1 MPVHQETNARFLGQV
16 SIKSQKE
23 RKSKRKLL
31 WAEKSAR
38 WRYIN
43 VYCTYGG
50 RMTLG
55 WLDQNQLCFFFRRT
69 GQATSS
75 PHSASLRTPHL
86 VQMIVPH
93 GKDLAIAP
101 GRWKKQKLWDMA
113 WYNHLHAILVPLQ
126 DPNRTLHIFAL
137 KSWPKR
143 WKFCLCSPF
152 VQQKIIEVIRL
163 EVHFQVNPPY
173 LGVQKK
179 QTKNPAAVQWTYGN
193 LQKDR
198 HFFFTLIH
206 QYVFKNGGLIFSTS
220 FLGRQKHQPFFAAVT
235 WCPWFSRQRSAPRGC
250 SLWTTPRPWRWPSL
264 RWPHDGRGVPR
275 EWPKAA

>member
-1 MPVHQETNARFLGQV
+1 
-16 SIKSQKE
+16 
-23 RKSKRKLL
+23 
-31 WAEKSAR
+31 
-38 WRYIN
+38 
-43 VYCTYGG
+43 
-50 RMTLG
+50 MTLG

-86 VQMIVPH
+86 VRMIVPH

-198 HFFFTLIH
+198 HFFFLHWFT
-206 QYVFKNGGLIFSTS
+206 NMFS
-220 FLGRQKHQPFFAAVT
+220 KMEA
-235 WCPWFSRQRSAPRGC
+235 
-250 SLWTTPRPWRWPSL
+250 
-264 RWPHDGRGVPR
+264 
-275 EWPKAA
+275 

>member
-1 MPVHQETNARFLGQV
+1 MTRPKPVVFLF
-16 SIKSQKE
+16 SEDRTS
-23 RKSKRKLL
+23 
-31 WAEKSAR
+31 
-38 WRYIN
+38 
-43 VYCTYGG
+43 
-50 RMTLG
+50 
-55 WLDQNQLCFFFRRT
+55 NQLSALRIT
-69 GQATSS
+69 
-75 PHSASLRTPHL
+75 PHSAPCSDDSPTWQRSCNRPWQVKKTKTLGYGMIQPPACDPGSATRSKQNTAHL
-86 VQMIVPH
+86 CTEI
-93 GKDLAIAP
+93 
-101 GRWKKQKLWDMA
+101 MA
-113 WYNHLHAILVPLQ
+113 
-126 DPNRTLHIFAL
+126 
-137 KSWPKR
+137 KR

-198 HFFFTLIH
+198 HFFLFTLIH

-220 FLGRQKHQPFFAAVT
+220 FWGRQKHQPFFAAVT